1 MAVLF
6 ACFAVSY
13 LLVEVA
19 AAVMVWAYADTHT
32 PVEVLRY
39 RRGGEHR

>member
-1 MAVLF
+1 MAVLWV
-6 ACFAVSY
+6 CFATAY

-19 AAVMVWAYADTHT
+19 AAVMVWAYEDTRT

-39 RRGGEHR
+39 RRGGGRR